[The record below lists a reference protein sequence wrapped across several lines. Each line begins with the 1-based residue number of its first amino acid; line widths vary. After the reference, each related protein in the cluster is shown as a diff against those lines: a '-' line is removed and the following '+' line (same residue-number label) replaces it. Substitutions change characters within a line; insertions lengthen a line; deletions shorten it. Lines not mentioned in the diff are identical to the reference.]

1 MLAFPWYADFT
12 VRLWNIA
19 THVIVCIF
27 GGVEGHRAEVLH
39 GDISLTGDFL
49 LTASMD
55 HTIKIWR
62 LDIPEM
68 RSAIRASFEYTDKR
82 YIYSRLPSC

>member
-1 MLAFPWYADFT
+1 MADFT

-68 RSAIRASFEYTDKR
+68 RAAIRASFEYTDKR
-82 YIYSRLPSC
+82 YVHSLLTFF